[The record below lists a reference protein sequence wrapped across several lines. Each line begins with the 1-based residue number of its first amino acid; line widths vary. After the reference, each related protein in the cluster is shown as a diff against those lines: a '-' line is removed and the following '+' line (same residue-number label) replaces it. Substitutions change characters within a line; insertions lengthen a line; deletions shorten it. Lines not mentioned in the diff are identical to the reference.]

1 MDLTT
6 INDLINSNYNA
17 VIISITVLMAMFVI
31 TWTILSTITERS
43 GFMARI
49 HEFWTTDALYLIL
62 VELFAWLG
70 VKTRDF
76 VWNFYGAI
84 GHFTVS
90 LAGFTGHILV
100 TTIRSLTVVTLTERN
115 N

>member
-1 MDLTT
+1 MTLTKV
-6 INDLINSNYNA
+6 NDLINNNYNA
-17 VIISITVLMAMFVI
+17 VIISITVLMAILVI
-31 TWTILSTITERS
+31 AWTILSTITERN
-43 GFMARI
+43 GFIARV

-62 VELFAWLG
+62 AELFTWLG
-70 VKTRDF
+70 IKARDF
-76 VWNFYGAI
+76 VWNFYGTI

-115 N
+115 